1 MRMRFPAQLKLHSS
15 ATATNDTRWRNFGLL
30 YTVATTNLLVG
41 QVVLAIVGRAQ
52 YGAPQSLRVAYLG
65 SFTQARCNQ
74 IGCCAKSRSCSYKQ
88 NR

>member
-15 ATATNDTRWRNFGLL
+15 ATATNDMRWRNFGLL

-65 SFTQARCNQ
+65 SFTQARYNQ